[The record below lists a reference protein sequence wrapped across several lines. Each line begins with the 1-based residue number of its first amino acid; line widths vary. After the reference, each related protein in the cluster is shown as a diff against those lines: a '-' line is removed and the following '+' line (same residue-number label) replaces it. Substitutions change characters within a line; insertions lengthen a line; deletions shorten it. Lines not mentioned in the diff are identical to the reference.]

1 MGNSP
6 SSLRTAVRFSE
17 KDRLTQILDDAG
29 GGAAELINNDYSQDC
44 ILQSCQRSIGNTLYY
59 GVTNNRKECVRI
71 MLERGADVH
80 STGYMEET
88 CLHCAVGRSHVD
100 LARLL
105 VQYGGDLYSTDD
117 LGRYPIHSA
126 AGSKNR
132 YNGGAMIRYLAQEA
146 GKSEDVKLTDYSGR
160 TPLHI
165 AVLPGNLE
173 TVQTLVELGSDL
185 NAQDKNGNTPLHNAS
200 NQKHIFDFLIEKGA
214 DSEIENSLGRKP
226 RAIQS

>member
-6 SSLRTAVRFSE
+6 SDLRTAVRFSE
-17 KDRLTQILDDAG
+17 VEKLTKILDDAG
-29 GGAAELINNDYSQDC
+29 DDAASLINNDHSQDC

-59 GVTNNRKECVRI
+59 GVAHKREECVRI
-71 MLERGADVH
+71 MLDRGADVH

-126 AGSKNR
+126 AGSR
-132 YNGGAMIRYLAQEA
+132 SRQDGEATVRYLIEEK
-146 GKSEDVKLTDYSGR
+146 GKPDDVKLTDYSGK

-165 AVLPGNLE
+165 AVLSGNKDI
-173 TVQTLVELGSDL
+173 VRTLLELGSDI
-185 NAQDKNGNTPLHNAS
+185 NAS
-200 NQKHIFDFLIEKGA
+200 SK
-214 DSEIENSLGRKP
+214 
-226 RAIQS
+226 